1 MQINITSDEIAEDEL
16 QQLLNQRLG
25 KDEARNIFIQSGS
38 VRLRGADPAVVV
50 ALVSAS
56 SAAIGA
62 LLTGLLQIAKERC
75 SGRITL
81 QGSDGSRIDVPANTS
96 PEKFDALIENIRKMS
111 QPRVHIGS

>member
-1 MQINITSDEIAEDEL
+1 MQIGITSDEIAEDEL
-16 QQLLNQRLG
+16 RQLLNQRLSR
-25 KDEARNIFIQSGS
+25 DVAHNIVIQSGAP
-38 VRLRGADPAVVV
+38 RLRGADPALIV

-81 QGSDGSRIDVPANTS
+81 QASDGSRVDVPANTS
-96 PEKFDALIENIRKMS
+96 PERLDALIENIREMS
-111 QPRVHIGS
+111 QPRLHIGS